1 MNKKQ
6 IEEMLKDLLINIDY
20 DLYKEVFHL
29 EKDEDLIDRLV
40 RIVDA
45 HVNKEDFDRMT
56 GPILPFY

>member
-6 IEEMLKDLLINIDY
+6 INDMLVDLLINIDY
-20 DLYKEVFHL
+20 DLYKEVFVHK
-29 EKDEDLIDRLV
+29 EDEDLIDRLV

>member
-20 DLYKEVFHL
+20 DLYKEVFLL